1 MAEELQDLRDQ
12 VAVLMAENEK
22 LRLDQV
28 QPTASTSARTTTAP
42 VIERLV
48 YIPRDR
54 KCPMFR
60 GHTGISL
67 GEWVEEVEACMR
79 ARHLSQPADRAF
91 FLFDH
96 LEGEARNEIKYR
108 ASADRENPDKI
119 FSILQDL
126 YGCSDSYVA
135 LQEAFFSRKQQEG
148 ETLLEF
154 SLALL
159 SLMDRVK
166 ARSPNN
172 MPNAEILMR
181 DQFIEHVLD
190 GALRRVLKQ
199 HVRQNPA
206 ATLLGVRG
214 KQ

>member
-1 MAEELQDLRDQ
+1 MYCILVLTENSHSGRGIHIFFCGGKAAAVGVQTFLYFPIFFRLCFLSFCSLRVLAMAEELQDLRDQ

-119 FSILQDL
+119 FS
-126 YGCSDSYVA
+126 
-135 LQEAFFSRKQQEG
+135 
-148 ETLLEF
+148 
-154 SLALL
+154 
-159 SLMDRVK
+159 MW
-166 ARSPNN
+166 
-172 MPNAEILMR
+172 
-181 DQFIEHVLD
+181 
-190 GALRRVLKQ
+190 
-199 HVRQNPA
+199 
-206 ATLLGVRG
+206 
-214 KQ
+214 